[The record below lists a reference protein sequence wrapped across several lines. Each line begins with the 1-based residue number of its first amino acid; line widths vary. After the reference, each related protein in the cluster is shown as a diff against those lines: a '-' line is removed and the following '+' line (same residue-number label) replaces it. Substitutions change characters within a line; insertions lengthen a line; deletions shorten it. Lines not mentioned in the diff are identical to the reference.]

1 MAGNARRLAAV
12 SPGWGGRVGA
22 SQQRGR
28 IAFPFTRTEAAMTHG
43 KRRDIRTAIR
53 TKREEPF
60 NLWAFIVALQVPPL
74 SALTPHVCSPLF
86 FQPNRPFEPLFPWT
100 LLTLTLFPSLFE
112 PCPTVYKVA
121 LLNWKPQLCRSYRL
135 SHPPLPTRSSFLSS
149 PLSRALF
156 LSSPLLS
163 TILLSLPF

>member
-86 FQPNRPFEPLFPWT
+86 FQP
-100 LLTLTLFPSLFE
+100 PSFR
-112 PCPTVYKVA
+112 T
-121 LLNWKPQLCRSYRL
+121 
-135 SHPPLPTRSSFLSS
+135 PLPLDALDASS
-149 PLSRALF
+149 P
-156 LSSPLLS
+156 SPS
-163 TILLSLPF
+163 FHPCLSLAQLYIK

>member
-1 MAGNARRLAAV
+1 MAGNAQRLAVV
-12 SPGWGGRVGA
+12 SPSVGWNGEGA

-60 NLWAFIVALQVPPL
+60 NLWAFIVALQAPPL
-74 SALTPHVCSPLF
+74 SALTPCSPLF
-86 FQPNRPFEPLFPWT
+86 FQPPCSHPFRIPPR

-121 LLNWKPQLCRSYRL
+121 LLNWKPQLCRSYRTL
-135 SHPPLPTRSSFLSS
+135 LFPP
-149 PLSRALF
+149 
-156 LSSPLLS
+156 
-163 TILLSLPF
+163 PFFPPH